1 MGWWRWALFSP
12 DGVAPSRMALYL
24 PLLIF
29 PCTIKSRSSLLAPAR
44 LGGPGKRA
52 IKRLWWW
59 CGVVGQKTCMHVHG
73 VFPYV
78 FVRCN
83 AAAEPPLSYLH
94 EFAAGL
100 DKAINAALG
109 NVASTRQ
116 HVYKISLVSGMSVSV
131 VLLCVSETVPLC
143 TGTESPPSLK

>member
-1 MGWWRWALFSP
+1 
-12 DGVAPSRMALYL
+12 
-24 PLLIF
+24 
-29 PCTIKSRSSLLAPAR
+29 
-44 LGGPGKRA
+44 
-52 IKRLWWW
+52 
-59 CGVVGQKTCMHVHG
+59 MHVHG

-131 VLLCVSETVPLC
+131 VLLCLRNCPTLHWHRI
-143 TGTESPPSLK
+143 PPFPQIDIVGAMVIV